1 MKQQTAAEKA
11 AHEATAAE
19 RRALEKYR
27 AKHAEKRSVKLKVS
41 NSSGQLELD
50 QPTRSSE
57 KRFSLRHSG
66 QSTRNLSMAC

>member
-1 MKQQTAAEKA
+1 VAARKLKQQTAAEKA

-41 NSSGQLELD
+41 NSSGQLELAE
-50 QPTRSSE
+50 R
-57 KRFSLRHSG
+57 RFSLRHSG